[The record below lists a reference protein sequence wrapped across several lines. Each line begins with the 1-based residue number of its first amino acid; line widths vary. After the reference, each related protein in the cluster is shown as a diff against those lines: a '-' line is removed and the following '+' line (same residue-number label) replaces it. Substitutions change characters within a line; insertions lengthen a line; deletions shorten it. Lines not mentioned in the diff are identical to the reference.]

1 MTVLLLHRMLST
13 LKFVMH
19 KTKSY
24 CVVNNFIWGMWLDL
38 VKSWPVPWR
47 NNFAKKKVVSGR
59 QQQRKGYSIVRKNLQ
74 CCIHSVVHR
83 NKEFSMVHL
92 VSVMMQKVVTW
103 LSDVLSWKEVQNKQ
117 MWVNV
122 LWIYLKA
129 KCKYLGHFEQKSLNL
144 TEDGF
149 NCILH
154 WLCHAM
160 LLICD
165 SIF

>member
-24 CVVNNFIWGMWLDL
+24 CVVNNFVWEMWSDL
-38 VKSWPVPWR
+38 VKCWPVPWR
-47 NNFAKKKVVSGR
+47 NNFAKKGCFWQATVEERIFS
-59 QQQRKGYSIVRKNLQ
+59 SEKNPK
-74 CCIHSVVHR
+74 CCIHSFVYR

-103 LSDVLSWKEVQNKQ
+103 LSDVLSWKEVKNKQ

-122 LWIYLKA
+122 LWIYLKGHVQIFRPFWA
-129 KCKYLGHFEQKSLNL
+129 KKSKF
-144 TEDGF
+144 DQRWF
-149 NCILH
+149 QLH
-154 WLCHAM
+154 LALLVLL